1 MNRRTHNKLKTI
13 LIAGG
18 AGYIGSHVNKRL
30 HQHGYSTVVIDN
42 LSRGHQHSACY
53 GEFFQGDIGNAE
65 DLEQIF
71 QSHKIEGIMHFAAH
85 LDVGESVINP
95 YHYYHNNVSNT
106 LNLLEFAIR
115 YDVKAFVFSS
125 SAAIFG
131 LPQNA
136 SIDEMHPQKPIN
148 PYGRTKLMMETIFSD
163 FDHAYGL
170 KSCCLRYFNAAGADP
185 EGEIRLYPR
194 KENNLIPR
202 LLKSLKDPAHT
213 FTLYGTDYPTIDG
226 TCIRDYIHVNDL
238 ADAHVKGLERLFATS
253 NSCAYNLGNG
263 RGFSVKEVIAAVEK
277 VTGSRLNII
286 EGKRREG
293 DPPVLIANSARA
305 KRELEWTPNF
315 PQLEAMIAHAYA
327 AME

>member
-1 MNRRTHNKLKTI
+1 MNRRTHYKPKTI

-18 AGYIGSHVNKRL
+18 AGYIGSHVNKKL

-42 LSRGHQHSACY
+42 LTRGHQKSACY
-53 GEFFQGDIGNAE
+53 GKFFQGDIGNAK
-65 DLEQIF
+65 DLEEIF
-71 QSHKIEGIMHFAAH
+71 QKHQFEGIMHFAAH

-95 YHYYHNNVSNT
+95 YHYYHNNVCNT
-106 LNLLEFAIR
+106 LNLLHFAVKHTI
-115 YDVKAFVFSS
+115 KAFVFSS

-131 LPQNA
+131 LPEKE
-136 SIDEMHPQKPIN
+136 SIDESHPQKPIN
-148 PYGRTKLMMETIFSD
+148 PYGQTKLMMETIFND
-163 FDHAYGL
+163 FDRAYGL

-202 LLKSLKDPAHT
+202 LLNSIKDPNHT
-213 FTLYGTDYPTIDG
+213 FTLYGTDYPTADG

-253 NSCAYNLGNG
+253 TSCAYNLGNG
-263 RGFSVKEVIAAVEK
+263 RGFSVKEVIRAVEK
-277 VTGSRLNII
+277 VTGRRLQVV
-286 EGKRREG
+286 EGKRRDG
-293 DPPVLIANSARA
+293 DPPILISNSARA
-305 KRELEWTPNF
+305 KYDLKWTPVF
-315 PQLEAMIAHAYA
+315 PELEAMIAHAHA